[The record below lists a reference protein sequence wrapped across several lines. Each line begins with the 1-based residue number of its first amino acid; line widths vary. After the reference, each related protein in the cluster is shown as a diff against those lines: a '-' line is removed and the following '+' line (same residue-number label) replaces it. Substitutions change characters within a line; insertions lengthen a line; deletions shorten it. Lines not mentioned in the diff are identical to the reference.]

1 MPAFDWNRDVQGYT
15 EDQHAHK
22 LKFHRTAKARL
33 KEVAK
38 HLGLPAGS
46 FDIRTN
52 MAGPAVCGETT
63 LHGERIYVQV
73 SQSCMGRG
81 SDILYRTCDGRK
93 DYTGGRNNFMAL
105 AMLDAPELMA
115 DMCRRIMTRNSQ

>member
-1 MPAFDWNRDVQGYT
+1 MPTFDWNKTVQGYT
-15 EDQHAHK
+15 AEEDAHK
-22 LKFHRTAKARL
+22 RKFHRTAKSRL
-33 KEVAK
+33 KLVAQ

-46 FDIRTN
+46 YDIRTN

-81 SDILYRTCDGRK
+81 NDILYRTCNGRK
-93 DYTGGRNNFMAL
+93 DYTGGQNNFMAL
-105 AMLDAPELMA
+105 DMLEAPELMA
-115 DMCRRIMTRNSQ
+115 DACRRVMGRNH